1 MLHELI
7 KDEIEVLPYLHS
19 KDTYFA
25 INVLNVINCLDRSK
39 AVLDI
44 DEKYNKIKNISKYA
58 FHKNKIEHERIF
70 KILEKIFSEIFVTD
84 IFKDK
89 VEQAG
94 LTGFRFAEIWTRRTN
109 IGLFTILK
117 QCCLTSFQCL

>member
-1 MLHELI
+1 MNLLKMKLKYCLTFI
-7 KDEIEVLPYLHS
+7 LRS
-19 KDTYFA
+19 TYFA

-94 LTGFRFAEIWTRRTN
+94 LTGFRFADL
-109 IGLFTILK
+109 GLGERILAY
-117 QCCLTSFQCL
+117 SRS